1 MNWGSHQGEGTAH
14 PAYMCTE
21 TEPVKPSSTSLPAL
35 PGPPHGPRPLPGG
48 KSCLE
53 VPSLL
58 SLVTRVSK
66 KLWASGGGILQE
78 ASYRPT

>member
-1 MNWGSHQGEGTAH
+1 MSWGSHRGEGMAH

-21 TEPVKPSSTSLPAL
+21 MEPVKPSSTSLSAL
-35 PGPPHGPRPLPGG
+35 PGSPHSPRPLPGG
-48 KSCLE
+48 KSRLE
-53 VPSLL
+53 MPGLL